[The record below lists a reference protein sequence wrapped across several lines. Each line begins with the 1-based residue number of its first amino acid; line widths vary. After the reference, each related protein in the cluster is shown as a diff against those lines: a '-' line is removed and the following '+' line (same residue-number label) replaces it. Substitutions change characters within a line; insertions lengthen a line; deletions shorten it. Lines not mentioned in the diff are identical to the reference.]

1 MLAAQGSSSGLRYT
15 RAARPSQTSTVVAV
29 ENGFDFR
36 SAQYLRLFQNSDAT
50 AFQHPLWLDAFYR
63 LVVPAHGAQKVVITA
78 REEETGMLRLV
89 MPFVRR
95 EANGMTLLETADL
108 GVSDIAVP
116 VSARG
121 FEVSDAIREK
131 IAERLPDHDLLRIR
145 PVRNDTLDAWQS
157 LIEGDVHSMDFFG
170 SSQALSGPFPE
181 WRSGALGQAFRKQAE
196 AEAGRMLK
204 CGASHLKLLDDSADI
219 ANAVTAIRESRRGRF
234 ETDRLQDKAT
244 FEFYTSLAV
253 AGSGA
258 GFSRTYAVMQ
268 DDAAIGHV
276 FAISW
281 KNQTHYILIG
291 CDFERHGRHT
301 TGLILHDTMVEDW
314 SREDGSAFNFTIGD
328 EAFRGERTQ
337 ATDEHFIVTRA
348 PTWRGRLARASLDAQ
363 DHVDRMSR
371 ATLLS

>member
-1 MLAAQGSSSGLRYT
+1 MLAAQGSSEHRHA
-15 RAARPSQTSTVVAV
+15 RIARPSQTNTIVAI

-36 SAQYLRLFQNSDAT
+36 SAHYLRLFQNSNAT

-63 LVVPAHGAQKVVITA
+63 LVVPARDAQKIVITA
-78 REEETGMLRLV
+78 REKETGMLRLV

-95 EANGMTLLETADL
+95 EANGMILLETADL
-108 GVSDIAVP
+108 GVSDHAVP

-121 FEVSDAIREK
+121 FEVSDTIREK
-131 IAERLPDHDLLRIR
+131 IAEVLPDHDLMRIR
-145 PVRNDTLDAWQS
+145 PVRSETLAAWQS
-157 LIEGDVHSMDFFG
+157 LIEGDVHSTDFFG
-170 SSQALSGPFPE
+170 SSMALSGPFPE
-181 WRSGALGQAFRKQAE
+181 WRSGALGQAFRKQSDAD
-196 AEAGRMLK
+196 AGRALK

-219 ANAVTAIRESRRGRF
+219 ANAITAIRVSRHGRF
-234 ETDRLQDKAT
+234 ETDRLQDKAI

-258 GFSRTYAVMQ
+258 GFSRTYALMQ
-268 DDAAIGHV
+268 DDEAIGHV

-281 KNQTHYILIG
+281 QNQTHYILIG
-291 CDFERHGRHT
+291 CDFERHGQHT

-314 SREDGSAFNFTIGD
+314 SREDGSAFTFTIGD
-328 EAFRGERTQ
+328 EAFRGDRAE
-337 ATDEHFIVTRA
+337 AADEHFIVTRA

-371 ATLLS
+371 GTYLS

>member
-1 MLAAQGSSSGLRYT
+1 MLAAQGSSGHRYA
-15 RAARPSQTSTVVAV
+15 RIARPSQTNTVVAV
-29 ENGFDFR
+29 ENDFDFR
-36 SAQYLRLFQNSDAT
+36 SAHYLRLFQNSNAT

-63 LVVPAHGAQKVVITA
+63 LVVPANGAQKIVITA

-131 IAERLPDHDLLRIR
+131 IAEMLPDHDLMRIR
-145 PVRNDTLDAWQS
+145 PVRNDTLEAWQTV
-157 LIEGDVHSMDFFG
+157 IEGDVHSMDFFG

-196 AEAGRMLK
+196 ADAGRALK

-219 ANAVTAIRESRRGRF
+219 ANAITAIRASRHGRF
-234 ETDRLQDKAT
+234 EADRLQDKAT
-244 FEFYTSLAV
+244 FDFYTSLAV

-268 DDAAIGHV
+268 DNAAIGHV

-291 CDFERHGRHT
+291 CDFERHGQHT

-328 EAFRGERTQ
+328 EAFRGNRSE
-337 ATDEHFIVTRA
+337 AADEHFIVTRA

-363 DHVDRMSR
+363 DHVDRMR
-371 ATLLS
+371 RGTYLS